1 MSNIKDIIIKKIKSY
16 KLGDIDSRDA
26 ERLQHGMIDLIK
38 NNSIE
43 KVDEILDN
51 YLNKLYELC
60 EFDTFEDM
68 SSITKLL
75 DYFKNIKPY
84 LGESAD
90 DIFETQTSFFLK
102 KFEEQEP
109 LFVSVI
115 DTICEIVNKEDDSYK
130 NALIC
135 DLTFFMEKIIEVI
148 EEETD

>member
-1 MSNIKDIIIKKIKSY
+1 MSKIKDILIKEIKSY
-16 KLGDIDSRDA
+16 KLGDIDSKDA
-26 ERLQHGMIDLIK
+26 ERLKYGMIELIK

-43 KVDEILDN
+43 TVDEILDN

-90 DIFETQTSFFLK
+90 AIFETQTSFFIK
-102 KFEEQEP
+102 KFEEKEP

-115 DTICEIVNKEDDSYK
+115 DIICEIVNKEDDSYK
-130 NALIC
+130 NALIW
-135 DLTFFMEKIIEVI
+135 DLTFFIEKVLEVI
-148 EEETD
+148 EEETE